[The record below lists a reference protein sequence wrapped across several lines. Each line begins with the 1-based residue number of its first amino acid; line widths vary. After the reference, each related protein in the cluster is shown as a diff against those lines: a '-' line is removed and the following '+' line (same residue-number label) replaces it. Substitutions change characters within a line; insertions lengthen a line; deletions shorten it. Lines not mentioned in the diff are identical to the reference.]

1 MAKSILFPQKKI
13 SSRLAALWQLL
24 KTALC
29 AIALLLALAAAAAA
43 VWAQNT
49 WENLEFEQIIGNLN
63 IRPQDM
69 DIFAFSPELK
79 YYIAAAAIFY
89 LFLLAVCSNRRLLL
103 ASAVCVAVVVWQIRI
118 IPYYYYQNT
127 TGTLYE
133 KYYKAPV
140 ITAADF
146 PVQKRNLL
154 LLYLESVENNFADA
168 SLYGKN
174 LLPRL
179 SETARNNPRFDGY
192 NFLYGTNYTK
202 AALVAGHCGI
212 PYRSPTPTMET
223 VNSHLKNIR
232 CLSDI
237 LADNGYETWFAKS
250 ADHSFAYTD
259 IFYQLHSYRNI
270 IDRTVLTAGMSPT
283 EIEKNKSSYNGLSDK
298 LLLNHISALFSTQ
311 KVREPFLMTV
321 FTVDTHAPGTVLPY
335 NCPKIFGDIRDNIL
349 CTDNNVAE
357 FITEFQKTP
366 YWQNTT
372 VVIVGDHPMFKA
384 LQTQQRK
391 KYRRGIY
398 NVFLNLP
405 DGLSYNPRKEFTA
418 LDLAPTYL
426 ELLGIK
432 LPEHAFG
439 LGRSLFSDVPS
450 LISLPETR
458 LETAVKQKSKIYDT
472 FNVLPPQ
479 KFAPYRLGTRL
490 LNKNISSYT
499 GFTEELLGDI
509 WTDSLNIKLDKLPR
523 QDLELKM
530 TFSVMLSYKPM
541 LTVKLNGK
549 ILQKIKLLKEP
560 GDKTITVRIP
570 AAGLESPKLAF
581 EFINNN
587 FRSALSQSINISEF
601 VLRQL
606 PEKQTPASAP

>member
-13 SSRLAALWQLL
+13 SSCLAALWQLL

-79 YYIAAAAIFY
+79 YYIVAAAILY

-270 IDRTVLTAGMSPT
+270 IDRTVLTAGMSPA

-450 LISLPETR
+450 LISLPETK

-530 TFSVMLSYKPM
+530 TFSVMLSYKPT

-549 ILQKIKLLKEP
+549 ILQKIKLPKEP

-570 AAGLESPKLAF
+570 AVELESPKLAF

>member
-29 AIALLLALAAAAAA
+29 AIALLLVLAAAAAA

-79 YYIAAAAIFY
+79 YYIAAAAILY

-270 IDRTVLTAGMSPT
+270 IDRTVLTAGMSPA

>member
-79 YYIAAAAIFY
+79 YYIAAAAILY

-250 ADHSFAYTD
+250 ADHSFAYTN

-270 IDRTVLTAGMSPT
+270 IDRTVLTAGMSPA

-405 DGLSYNPRKEFTA
+405 NGLSYNPRKEFTA

-606 PEKQTPASAP
+606 PEKQTPASVP

>member
-79 YYIAAAAIFY
+79 YYIAAAAILY

-270 IDRTVLTAGMSPT
+270 IDRTVLTAGMSPA

-541 LTVKLNGK
+541 LTIKLNGK

-570 AAGLESPKLAF
+570 GAGLESPKLAF

>member
-49 WENLEFEQIIGNLN
+49 WENLEFEQTIGNLN
-63 IRPQDM
+63 VRPQDM

-79 YYIAAAAIFY
+79 YYIAAAAILY

-250 ADHSFAYTD
+250 ADHSFAYTN

-270 IDRTVLTAGMSPT
+270 IDRTVLTAGMSPA

-349 CTDNNVAE
+349 CTDNNVAK

-549 ILQKIKLLKEP
+549 ILQKIKLPKEP

>member
-79 YYIAAAAIFY
+79 YYIAAAAILY

-237 LADNGYETWFAKS
+237 LAGNGYETWFAKS

-349 CTDNNVAE
+349 CTDNNVAK

-549 ILQKIKLLKEP
+549 ILQKIKLPKEP

>member
-79 YYIAAAAIFY
+79 YYIAAAAILY

-179 SETARNNPRFDGY
+179 SETARNNPQFDGY

-570 AAGLESPKLAF
+570 AVELESPKLAF

>member
-63 IRPQDM
+63 IHPQDM

-79 YYIAAAAIFY
+79 YYIAAAAILY

-103 ASAVCVAVVVWQIRI
+103 ASAFCVAVVVWQIRI

-270 IDRTVLTAGMSPT
+270 IDRTVLTAGMSPA

-405 DGLSYNPRKEFTA
+405 DDLSYNPRKEFTA

-549 ILQKIKLLKEP
+549 ILQKIKLPKEP

>member
-1 MAKSILFPQKKI
+1 MAKSIIFPQKKI

-63 IRPQDM
+63 IHPQDM

-79 YYIAAAAIFY
+79 YYIAAAAILY

>member
-79 YYIAAAAIFY
+79 YYIAAAAILY

-250 ADHSFAYTD
+250 ADHSFAYTN

-270 IDRTVLTAGMSPT
+270 IDRTVLTAGMSPA

-405 DGLSYNPRKEFTA
+405 DDLSYNPRKEFTA

-549 ILQKIKLLKEP
+549 ILQKIKLPKEP
-560 GDKTITVRIP
+560 GNKTITVRIP

>member
-1 MAKSILFPQKKI
+1 MAKNILFPQKKI

-63 IRPQDM
+63 IHPQDM

-79 YYIAAAAIFY
+79 YYIAAAAILY

-270 IDRTVLTAGMSPT
+270 IDRTVLTAGMSPA

-549 ILQKIKLLKEP
+549 ILQKIKLPKEP

>member
-1 MAKSILFPQKKI
+1 MTKSVLFPQKKT

-29 AIALLLALAAAAAA
+29 AIALLLTLAAAMAS

-79 YYIAAAAIFY
+79 YYITAAAMLY
-89 LFLLAVCSNRRLLL
+89 LFLLAVCSNCRLLL
-103 ASAVCVAVVVWQIRI
+103 ASAVCAAVVVWQIRI

-146 PVQKRNLL
+146 PAQKRNLL

-168 SLYGKN
+168 SLYGRN
-174 LLPRL
+174 LLPQL
-179 SETARNNPRFDGY
+179 SEIAKRNPRFDGY
-192 NFLYGTNYTK
+192 SFLYGTNYTK

-212 PYRSPTPTMET
+212 PYRSPVPTMESI
-223 VNSHLKNIR
+223 NNHLKNIR

-259 IFYQLHSYRNI
+259 IFYKMHSYSNI
-270 IDRTVLTAGMSPT
+270 IDRTVLTAGMSPA
-283 EIEKNKSSYNGLSDK
+283 EIEKNKSSYNGLSDR
-298 LLLNHISALFSTQ
+298 LLMDYISGLFTDN

-349 CTDNNVAE
+349 CTDNNIAS
-357 FITEFQKTP
+357 FLTEFKKTP

-384 LQTQQRK
+384 LPTQQRK

-405 DGLSYNPRKEFTA
+405 DNMSYNPRKEFTA

-450 LISLPETR
+450 LISLPEAK
-458 LETAVKQKSKIYDT
+458 LETAIRQKSKVYDK
-472 FNVLPPQ
+472 FSILPPQ
-479 KFAPYRLGTRL
+479 KFVSYRLGTRL
-490 LNKNISSYT
+490 LNKDISSYT
-499 GFTEELLGDI
+499 GFAEELLGDI
-509 WTDSLNIKLDKLPR
+509 WTGSLYIKLDKRPR

-530 TFSVMLSYKPM
+530 TFSAMLSYKPM

-549 ILQKIKLLKEP
+549 ILQEIKLRKEP

-570 AAGLESPKLAF
+570 AAGMETPKLAF

-587 FRSALSQSINISEF
+587 FRSALGQSINISEF
-601 VLRQL
+601 TLKPL
-606 PEKQTPASAP
+606 PEK

>member
-79 YYIAAAAIFY
+79 YYIAAAAILY

-270 IDRTVLTAGMSPT
+270 IDRTVLTAGMSPA

>member
-79 YYIAAAAIFY
+79 YYIAAAAILY

-270 IDRTVLTAGMSPT
+270 IDRTVLTAGMSPA

-606 PEKQTPASAP
+606 PENNLCTF

>member
-79 YYIAAAAIFY
+79 YYIAAAAILY

-405 DGLSYNPRKEFTA
+405 NGLSYNPRKEFTA

>member
-79 YYIAAAAIFY
+79 YYIAAAAILY

-250 ADHSFAYTD
+250 ADHSFAYTN

-270 IDRTVLTAGMSPT
+270 IDRTVLTAGMSPA

-405 DGLSYNPRKEFTA
+405 NGLSYNPRKEFTA

>member
-29 AIALLLALAAAAAA
+29 AIALLLALAAAAAT

-79 YYIAAAAIFY
+79 YYIAAAAILY

-270 IDRTVLTAGMSPT
+270 IDRTVLTAGMSPA

>member
-79 YYIAAAAIFY
+79 YYIAAAAILY

-270 IDRTVLTAGMSPT
+270 IDRTVLTAGMSPA

-509 WTDSLNIKLDKLPR
+509 WTDNLNIKLDKLPR

-541 LTVKLNGK
+541 LTIKLNGK
-549 ILQKIKLLKEP
+549 ILQKIKLPKEP

-570 AAGLESPKLAF
+570 GAGLESPKLAF

>member
-79 YYIAAAAIFY
+79 YYIAAAAILY

-223 VNSHLKNIR
+223 INSHLKNIR

-270 IDRTVLTAGMSPT
+270 IDRTVLTAGMSPA

-450 LISLPETR
+450 LISLPETK

>member
-13 SSRLAALWQLL
+13 SSRLATLWQLL

-79 YYIAAAAIFY
+79 YYIAAAAILY

-270 IDRTVLTAGMSPT
+270 IDRTVLTAGMSPA

-509 WTDSLNIKLDKLPR
+509 WTDNLNIKLDKLPR

-549 ILQKIKLLKEP
+549 ILQKIKLPKEP

>member
-63 IRPQDM
+63 VRPQDM

-79 YYIAAAAIFY
+79 YYIAAAAILY

-250 ADHSFAYTD
+250 ADHSFAYTN

-270 IDRTVLTAGMSPT
+270 IDRTVLTAGMSPA

-349 CTDNNVAE
+349 CTDNNVAK

-458 LETAVKQKSKIYDT
+458 LKTAVKQKSKIYDT

-549 ILQKIKLLKEP
+549 ILQKIKLPKEP